1 MSFID
6 WSKELSVGYEQ
17 IDTEHK
23 KLIELVNRL
32 HGAMSK
38 GQGNKIMGEIFDEL
52 LNYTVF
58 HFQAEEKL
66 MKSHS
71 YPQAPAHFK
80 EHQDLIQQVLELQ
93 AKFKA
98 GTVMLSIATMDFL
111 KNWLANHILQTDMNL
126 GHFLAKV

>member
-1 MSFID
+1 
-6 WSKELSVGYEQ
+6 
-17 IDTEHK
+17 
-23 KLIELVNRL
+23 
-32 HGAMSK
+32 
-38 GQGNKIMGEIFDEL
+38 MGEIFDEL